1 MTIEGRVLDDGRILI
16 EVRNPVA
23 PDRKETHRLGNQMA
37 LENISER
44 FMIAY
49 GEGAQFRYGAQGGEY
64 RVTLTFPYM
73 DRDS

>member
-1 MTIEGRVLDDGRILI
+1 
-16 EVRNPVA
+16 
-23 PDRKETHRLGNQMA
+23 MA